1 MIRQGIAASAAL
13 IVVIALPS
21 APRAAADADQL
32 VSSQSGKILCLVS
45 ADNVSLGGGPIV
57 ACQQAEGQPFAQ
69 APWAS
74 SKNSVRLNRAVLRG
88 TGEFFFDLGSV
99 PGWAGTT
106 AQDVNVDSGQT
117 NINGWTIQSNETSTR
132 FTYDANGHGM
142 SVSPAYIRS
151 F

>member
-1 MIRQGIAASAAL
+1 MVRQGIAASAAL

-32 VSSQSGKILCLVS
+32 VGSQSGKILCLVS

-57 ACQQAEGQPFAQ
+57 ACQQSEGQPFGQ

-74 SKNSVRLNRAVLRG
+74 SKNSVRLNRAVVRG

-106 AQDVNVDSGQT
+106 AQDVNVDSEQA
-117 NINGWTIQSNETSTR
+117 NINGWTIQSDETSTR
-132 FTYDANGHGM
+132 FTYDATGHGM
-142 SVSPAYIRS
+142 SISPEYIRS
-151 F
+151 Y

>member
-1 MIRQGIAASAAL
+1 MVRHGMAAAAAL
-13 IVVIALPS
+13 IVLIALPS
-21 APRAAADADQL
+21 APRAAADAGHL
-32 VSSQSGKILCLVS
+32 VGSQSGKILCLVS

-57 ACQQAEGQPFAQ
+57 ACQQSEGQPFSQ

-74 SKNSVRLNRAVLRG
+74 TKHSVRLNRAVVRG

-106 AQDVNVDSGQT
+106 AQDVNAGSGQT
-117 NINGWTIQSNETSTR
+117 NINGWTIQFDETSTR
-132 FTYDANGHGM
+132 FTYDATGHGM